1 MAIRISAFF
10 KGLSHRLRKKRE
22 AARFA
27 AISWTKEKIL
37 KHQDDKTIKQMKFG
51 KLLIEY
57 KRPYEVLHTYKELFE
72 EEIYFFRA
80 DTDAPLIIDCGANIG
95 LSVLYFKSL
104 YPNATLIAYEPD
116 AENMTFLKRNLALNN
131 LAGVECRQKAVWIS
145 NEELLFASDGTQ
157 GSSIATAGQAS
168 NTISVKAE
176 RLADVIRNTKID
188 FLKIDIEGAESD
200 VLHDCAPFLQ
210 NVQYLFVEYHGKANE
225 TGKLADLFFLLKQRY
240 QVYIKLAADNLQHP
254 FAEKTTA
261 GSFDVQLN
269 ICCYPHQDRE

>member
-10 KGLSHRLRKKRE
+10 KGLSHRLRKRAK

-27 AISWTKEKIL
+27 TISWTKEKIL
-37 KHQDDKTIKQMKFG
+37 KHQDDKTVKQMKFG
-51 KLLIEY
+51 NLLLEY
-57 KRPYEVLHTYKELFE
+57 KRPYEILHTYKELFE
-72 EEIYFFRA
+72 DEIYFFKA
-80 DTDAPLIIDCGANIG
+80 DTDAPLIVDCGANIG

-104 YPNATLIAYEPD
+104 YPNARVIAYEPD
-116 AENMTFLKRNLALNN
+116 AENMQFLKRNIALNN
-131 LAGVECRQKAVWIS
+131 LTGVECRQKAVWIN
-145 NEELLFASDGTQ
+145 NEELQFASDGTQ
-157 GSSIATAGQAS
+157 GSSIASGNPTS
-168 NTISVKAE
+168 PTVKVKAE
-176 RLADVIRNTKID
+176 RLADVVRNTKVD

-225 TGKLADLFFLLKQRY
+225 TGKLADLFSVLKQRY

-269 ICCYPHQDRE
+269 LCCYPVENGD